1 LNTLLVLGDHRQV
14 SLQGSTMKYKW
25 RFIDQMFR
33 LR

>member
-1 LNTLLVLGDHRQV
+1 LFTLFILGDHRQV
-14 SLQGSTMKYKW
+14 SLQGSLMKYKW